1 MLPRALWFSL
11 LTGVCVAHALAQQP
25 FRGVVWDS
33 DISPTADDLHLI
45 SQTGVQAIRLPL
57 ITNPELLIAADSLG
71 LALFQELPI
80 RYLSAARLLDTL
92 ASASSQLAAALIL
105 GADHPSAKH
114 YGLAFFSDAS
124 NDAACPYFADLAR
137 VAQEHSD
144 VQVYYI
150 SPFVESDRC
159 ASTVDFVLLDVRHR
173 NEPMA
178 AIAQWS
184 SPTPIGLGTV
194 GWYAIDGAFG
204 LRHDRSVQT
213 QARFLETSLPGI
225 LEAPLHSVFV
235 YRWKDT
241 ETASHTQQWGL
252 LDAQKQPR
260 PAYAVVRGIYT
271 GTQSVFAFPTGS
283 PATANTPGLLIF
295 GWLVIFTLG
304 ILYTVSSPW
313 RNLVHRFY
321 TRHGFYLDSVRMG
334 REFPGAACVTFMLV
348 QALITG
354 CTMWLM
360 IRALQVSRARE
371 PILAF
376 LSPEVRGAVDVLV
389 ADSWRVIVLFGC
401 FFLAYQLILLL
412 TSVAVLE
419 RRRLVD
425 VKRAFIVQVSA
436 QWHLILLLPLL
447 MMAQSF
453 ASAAFQLLAGITAAS
468 WLLASL
474 VSTLRLVA
482 DYASIVPPN
491 RRMASLSL
499 LAPPALVL
507 TGAVLWLLNSALGDS
522 IGFWWRLVM
531 QG

>member
-1 MLPRALWFSL
+1 MLPRALWFGL
-11 LTGVCVAHALAQQP
+11 LTSVCVAHSLAQQP
-25 FRGVVWDS
+25 IRGVVWDS
-33 DISPTADDLHLI
+33 GTSPTATDLHLI
-45 SQTGVQAIRLPL
+45 SRTGVQAIRLPL
-57 ITNPELLIAADSLG
+57 ITSPELLNVADSLG

-80 RYLSAARLLDTL
+80 RYLSAARLSDSL
-92 ASASSQLAAALIL
+92 ASASSKLTAALNL
-105 GADHPSAKH
+105 GAGHPSAKH
-114 YGLAFFSDAS
+114 FGLAFFSDAS

-137 VAQEHSD
+137 MAQEHPD
-144 VQVYYI
+144 VQVYYV
-150 SPFVESDRC
+150 SPFIQRDRC
-159 ASTVDFVLLDVRHR
+159 AGTVDFVLLDVRHHD
-173 NEPMA
+173 EPMT
-178 AIAQWS
+178 AIAQW
-184 SPTPIGLGTV
+184 PTQTPIGLGAL
-194 GWYAIDGAFG
+194 GRYAVDGAFG
-204 LRHDRSVQT
+204 LRHDRSVQS
-213 QARFLETSLPGI
+213 QARFMETSLPGI
-225 LEAPLHSVFV
+225 LGAPLHSVFV
-235 YRWKDT
+235 YRWHDT
-241 ETASHTQQWGL
+241 DPASHAQQWGL
-252 LDAQKQPR
+252 LDARKEPR
-260 PAYAVVRGIYT
+260 PAHAVVRGIYT
-271 GTQSVFAFPTGS
+271 GTQSVFAFPTGW
-283 PATANTPGLLIF
+283 PAKANTPGLLIF

-334 REFPGAACVTFMLV
+334 REFPGAACVTFILV

-389 ADSWRVIVLFGC
+389 ADPWRVIVVFGC

-453 ASAAFQLLAGITAAS
+453 ASAGFQLLAGITVAF

-474 VSTLRLVA
+474 LSTLRLVA

-522 IGFWWRLVM
+522 MGFWWRLVM
-531 QG
+531 QE